1 MKRMAGGDMENNH
14 PQQVHEVLDI
24 WGALQS
30 FIRTA
35 APLKVDMILEGE
47 TGTGKDTLARRAH
60 QLSGRSGPFVALN
73 CAAVPEQLA
82 ESELF
87 GVMAGAFT
95 GAHKSR
101 SGYIEASDKGTLFLD
116 EIDSMPPLLQ
126 AKLLRVLEMRGI
138 ERLGSTRFVP
148 LDLRVLVATQTPL
161 KTLVE
166 QGKFRRDLYFRLNVI
181 TIKLPTLRSRPDLI
195 LPLFERFAE
204 DAASKHTKP
213 MLEAPAELRKQL
225 LSHHWPGNIRELKGA
240 AERFV
245 LGVSPLQGEHHA
257 SGESTVLLR
266 PQLRSFEK
274 ALIQDSLFRHA
285 KCIEA
290 VVSELGIPKRTLY
303 HRMKALDIT
312 SASEWMGV

>member
-1 MKRMAGGDMENNH
+1 MRSDSLRHNDG
-14 PQQVHEVLDI
+14 VLNI
-24 WGALQS
+24 WDTLQS
-30 FIRTA
+30 FISTA
-35 APLKVDMILEGE
+35 APLNVDMIFEGE
-47 TGTGKDTLARRAH
+47 TGTGKDTLARLTHR
-60 QLSGRSGPFVALN
+60 LSGRTGQFIALN

-126 AKLLRVLEMRGI
+126 AKLLRVLEMRGV
-138 ERLGSTRFVP
+138 ERLGSTRFTP
-148 LDLRVLVATQTPL
+148 LDLRVVVATQTPL
-161 KTLVE
+161 EKLVE

-195 LPLFERFAE
+195 ASLFEHFTG
-204 DAASKHTKP
+204 DAARKHGKP
-213 MLEAPAELRKQL
+213 APAVPDELHKQL
-225 LSHHWPGNIRELKGA
+225 LNHAWPGNIRELKGA

-245 LGVSPLQGEHHA
+245 LEVAPLESERNAGEETA
-257 SGESTVLLR
+257 ARLKT
-266 PQLRSFEK
+266 QLRLFEK
-274 ALIQDSLFRHA
+274 ALIQDALMRHS

-290 VVSELGIPKRTLY
+290 VVSELGIPRRTLY
-303 HRMKALDIT
+303 HRMKTLDIT
-312 SASEWMGV
+312 GAEVTAGFAYG